1 MDRSGSV
8 RAGAQIPKDYS
19 NRRVGEL
26 AAKCRVTIERL
37 GDTHSNLISFLND
50 KQGPIVLSEYQ
61 HFAIAVNAAVDCDFD
76 YLQAQQDTYGDL
88 VPDHPVDDCSV
99 SKFFERNNFWEVDA

>member
-1 MDRSGSV
+1 M

-37 GDTHSNLISFLND
+37 AQTHSNLISFLKD
-50 KQGPIVLSEYQ
+50 RQGPIVLSEY
-61 HFAIAVNAAVDCDFD
+61 H
-76 YLQAQQDTYGDL
+76 
-88 VPDHPVDDCSV
+88 VPPSV
-99 SKFFERNNFWEVDA
+99 P

>member
-37 GDTHSNLISFLND
+37 AQTHSNLISFLKD
-50 KQGPIVLSEYQ
+50 KQGPIVLS
-61 HFAIAVNAAVDCDFD
+61 
-76 YLQAQQDTYGDL
+76 
-88 VPDHPVDDCSV
+88 
-99 SKFFERNNFWEVDA
+99 